1 MAYNIFERWPFTS
14 FQNLNLDWLMKAT
27 KEAVTTAQE
36 AADSVDQFD
45 NRISANAA
53 AIAEL
58 ADQLNAVQGT
68 YRVFVNSDLETFH
81 SSQHITGLEIR
92 SAMQTEGFPV
102 LEYNGESYI
111 PETWT
116 TAGDIRFY
124 TIHVDSLGSAVMRRL
139 LIPAQSYN
147 AAYSIVDLGSG
158 GSGSANTVT
167 VTITDRGEY
176 ATPQYISDH
185 SYAEILSAIQRG
197 KAILL
202 NVIGSSATS
211 AIHITTAVMMQSS
224 ATVSGQSRGTFL
236 FLDPTELNRTSPS
249 INYYVIR
256 EDGEVYYLHG
266 VDSLVTMNT
275 LFANAVSIYPQE
287 LTATEQAQARAN
299 IGAGQIPAFT
309 ASDAN
314 KFLQVNSTGTA
325 TGWEAMQAA
334 PVQEITITDTQVQ
347 ETIDPNKFYVFPN
360 PGQMDIVFGAAQAG
374 IVNEYHFRFT
384 SGSTPTELSL
394 PGSVIIPDD
403 FYVEANTVYEIS
415 IIDNYM
421 VYSSWA
427 VNA

>member
-36 AADSVDQFD
+36 AAGSVEQYD
-45 NRISANAA
+45 NRIAANAA

-68 YRVFVNSDLETFH
+68 YRVFVNNDLEAFH
-81 SSQHITGLEIR
+81 SGQHITGLEIR
-92 SAMQTEGFPV
+92 SAMQTEGYPV

-116 TAGDIRFY
+116 NAGDIRFY

-158 GSGSANTVT
+158 GSGSTNTVT
-167 VTITDRGEY
+167 VTIMDRG
-176 ATPQYISDH
+176 AAASPQYISDH
-185 SYAEILSAIQRG
+185 SYAEISSAIQNG
-197 KAILL
+197 KAIIL
-202 NVIGSSATS
+202 NVIGTVN
-211 AIHITTAVMMQSS
+211 ITTAVMQQSS
-224 ATVSGQSRGTFL
+224 TTVSGQSRGTFL
-236 FLDPTELNRTSPS
+236 FLDPAALNSASPD
-249 INYYVIR
+249 IHYYVIR
-256 EDGEVYYLHG
+256 EDGEVYYLQT
-266 VDSLVTMNT
+266 VNDLLT
-275 LFANAVSIYPQE
+275 LNGLMANAVSIYPQE

-309 ASDAN
+309 ASDAG
-314 KFLQVNSTGTA
+314 KSLQVNSTGTGTEWA
-325 TGWEAMQAA
+325 AAQA
-334 PVQEITITDTQVQ
+334 PTMPEITITDTQVQ

-360 PGQMDIVFGAAQAG
+360 PGQIDIVFGAAQTG
-374 IVNEYHFRFT
+374 VVNEYHFRFT
-384 SGSTPTELSL
+384 SGSTATELSL

-403 FYVEANTVYEIS
+403 FDVAANTVYEVS

-427 VNA
+427 VTT